1 MLPVITH
8 HSLSNDVL
16 ALWCCGVVLCCQVFL
31 REHSR
36 GLYSA
41 FLHWLIDDIPLLLLR
56 TIQGFMYAG
65 IVHEMLKL
73 DKEGQCQ

>member
-1 MLPVITH
+1 
-8 HSLSNDVL
+8 
-16 ALWCCGVVLCCQVFL
+16 
-31 REHSR
+31 
-36 GLYSA
+36 LYSA